1 MPDRVEIAL
10 SIEDERWEAAVADVE
25 MLCERS
31 ARSALAAA
39 HAQDPDWLPEGPVE
53 MSVILADDDTVQE
66 LNKNYR
72 GKDKPTNVLSFA
84 LYADGDGDD
93 GADEGFDGEEQ
104 DEDAPDAG
112 ADAEADSGADDG
124 AFGGGEDGDVEF
136 LSPDG
141 PVPVILGDVILAFE
155 TVEREAREQ
164 RKAFADHLAHLVTH
178 GVLHLLGYDHIEDSE
193 AEQMERLE
201 TQILSGLGIPDPYAG
216 LPEGYRAPDDPGGTA
231 GHDPGRK
238 PPDPFP

>member
-1 MPDRVEIAL
+1 MADRVEIAL
-10 SIEDERWEAAVADVE
+10 SIEDERWEASVVDVE

-31 ARSALAAA
+31 ARSALVAA
-39 HAQDPDWLPEGPVE
+39 HAQDPEWLPNGPVE
-53 MSVILADDDTVQE
+53 MSVILADDTTVQE

-84 LYADGDGDD
+84 LYADGG
-93 GADEGFDGEEQ
+93 GDEGFDDEEQ
-104 DEDAPDAG
+104 DED
-112 ADAEADSGADDG
+112 EAD
-124 AFGGGEDGDVEF
+124 DGDVEF
-136 LSPDG
+136 LSPDA

-201 TQILSGLGIPDPYAG
+201 TQILSGLGIADPYAG
-216 LPEGYRAPDDPGGTA
+216 LPEGHRAPDDPGGSA
-231 GHDPGRK
+231 ADDPRGE
-238 PPDPFP
+238 PPDPSP

>member
-1 MPDRVEIAL
+1 MPDRVDIAL

-39 HAQDPDWLPEGPVE
+39 HAQDPDWLPGGPVE
-53 MSVILADDDTVQE
+53 MSVILADDATVQE

-84 LYADGDGDD
+84 LYADGG
-93 GADEGFDGEEQ
+93 GEEGEDEGEQVEEP
-104 DEDAPDAG
+104 DEDG
-112 ADAEADSGADDG
+112 L
-124 AFGGGEDGDVEF
+124 EDGDVEF
-136 LSPDG
+136 LSPEG

-201 TQILSGLGIPDPYAG
+201 TQILSGLGIADPYAG
-216 LPEGYRAPDDPGGTA
+216 LPEGHRAPDDPG
-231 GHDPGRK
+231 DMSPGPVPLTPER
-238 PPDPFP
+238 

>member
-1 MPDRVEIAL
+1 MPDRVDIAL
-10 SIEDERWEAAVADVE
+10 SIEDERWEAVVADVE

-39 HAQDPDWLPEGPVE
+39 NAQDPDWLPEGPVE
-53 MSVILADDDTVQE
+53 MSVILADDATVQE

-84 LYADGDGDD
+84 LYADGGGEEGGEEDE
-93 GADEGFDGEEQ
+93 DEGEEV
-104 DEDAPDAG
+104 EEPEEEG
-112 ADAEADSGADDG
+112 L
-124 AFGGGEDGDVEF
+124 EDGDVEF
-136 LSPDG
+136 LSPEA

-201 TQILSGLGIPDPYAG
+201 TQILSGLGIADPYAG
-216 LPEGYRAPDDPGGTA
+216 LPEGHRAPDDPG
-231 GHDPGRK
+231 DNSPGPVPITPER
-238 PPDPFP
+238 

>member
-10 SIEDERWEAAVADVE
+10 SIEDERWEASVADVE

-39 HAQDPDWLPEGPVE
+39 HAQDPDWLPGGPIE
-53 MSVILADDDTVQE
+53 MSVILADDDTVKE

-84 LYADGDGDD
+84 LYADGGDEEGD
-93 GADEGFDGEEQ
+93 DEGFENEEQ
-104 DEDAPDAG
+104 DEEELGDEPD
-112 ADAEADSGADDG
+112 
-124 AFGGGEDGDVEF
+124 DGDVEF
-136 LSPDG
+136 LSPEA

-201 TQILSGLGIPDPYAG
+201 TQILSGLGIADPYAG
-216 LPEGYRAPDDPGGTA
+216 LPEGHRAPDDPG
-231 GHDPGRK
+231 DNSPGPVPITPER
-238 PPDPFP
+238 

>member
-10 SIEDERWEAAVADVE
+10 SIEDERWEASVSDVE
-25 MLCERS
+25 ALCERS

-39 HAQDPDWLPEGPVE
+39 HAQDPHWLPEGPIE

-84 LYADGDGDD
+84 LYADGGGEEGD
-93 GADEGFDGEEQ
+93 DEGFDGEEQ
-104 DEDAPDAG
+104 DEDEPD
-112 ADAEADSGADDG
+112 DE
-124 AFGGGEDGDVEF
+124 DVEF
-136 LSPDG
+136 LSPEA

-201 TQILSGLGIPDPYAG
+201 TQILSGLGIADPYAG
-216 LPEGYRAPDDPGGTA
+216 LPEGHRAPDDPG
-231 GHDPGRK
+231 DLS
-238 PPDPFP
+238 PDPSP

>member
-1 MPDRVEIAL
+1 MADRVEIAL
-10 SIEDERWEAAVADVE
+10 SIEDERWEASVADVE

-39 HAQDPDWLPEGPVE
+39 HAQDPDWLPEGPIE

-84 LYADGDGDD
+84 LYADGGGEEGEEDD
-93 GADEGFDGEEQ
+93 FDGEEQ
-104 DEDAPDAG
+104 DEDEPD
-112 ADAEADSGADDG
+112 DE
-124 AFGGGEDGDVEF
+124 DVEF
-136 LSPDG
+136 LSPEA

-201 TQILSGLGIPDPYAG
+201 TQILSGLGIADPYAG
-216 LPEGYRAPDDPGGTA
+216 LPEGHRAPDDPG
-231 GHDPGRK
+231 DLS
-238 PPDPFP
+238 PDPSP

>member
-1 MPDRVEIAL
+1 MADRVEIAL
-10 SIEDERWEAAVADVE
+10 SIEDERWEASVVDVE

-31 ARSALAAA
+31 ARSALVAA
-39 HAQDPDWLPEGPVE
+39 HAQDPDWLPNGPVE
-53 MSVILADDDTVQE
+53 MSVILADDTTVQE

-84 LYADGDGDD
+84 LYADGGGEEDE
-93 GADEGFDGEEQ
+93 DEGFEDEEL
-104 DEDAPDAG
+104 DED
-112 ADAEADSGADDG
+112 EAD
-124 AFGGGEDGDVEF
+124 DGDVEF
-136 LSPDG
+136 LSPDD

-201 TQILSGLGIPDPYAG
+201 TQILSGLGIADPYAG
-216 LPEGYRAPDDPGGTA
+216 LPEGHRAPDDPGGFA
-231 GHDPGRK
+231 ANDPGGV
-238 PPDPFP
+238 PPDPSP

>member
-1 MPDRVEIAL
+1 MSMPDRVEIAL
-10 SIEDERWEAAVADVE
+10 SIEDERWEASVADVE

-39 HAQDPDWLPEGPVE
+39 HAQDPDWLPAGPIE

-84 LYADGDGDD
+84 LYADGGDEEGEEEDYEGEDQEEDGP
-93 GADEGFDGEEQ
+93 DGE
-104 DEDAPDAG
+104 PD
-112 ADAEADSGADDG
+112 
-124 AFGGGEDGDVEF
+124 DGDVEF
-136 LSPDG
+136 LSPDA

-201 TQILSGLGIPDPYAG
+201 TQILSGLGIADPYAG
-216 LPEGYRAPDDPGGTA
+216 LPEGHRAPDDPGGSA
-231 GHDPGRK
+231 AYDPGDT
-238 PPDPFP
+238 PPDPSP

>member
-1 MPDRVEIAL
+1 MPDRVDIAL
-10 SIEDERWEAAVADVE
+10 SIEDARWESAVADVE
-25 MLCERS
+25 ALCERA

-39 HAQDPDWLPEGPVE
+39 HAQDQDWLPTGPVE
-53 MSVILADDDTVQE
+53 MSLILADDDTVRE
-66 LNKNYR
+66 LNRDYR

-84 LYADGDGDD
+84 LYADGGDEDD
-93 GADEGFDGEEQ
+93 GQEWQ
-104 DEDAPDAG
+104 DEAEVSAPDP
-112 ADAEADSGADDG
+112 DEE
-124 AFGGGEDGDVEF
+124 GEDDDLDF
-136 LSPDG
+136 LSPGG

-201 TQILSGLGIPDPYAG
+201 TQILSGLGIADPYAG
-216 LPEGYRAPDDPGGTA
+216 LPEGHRAPDDPGGMP
-231 GHDPGRK
+231 PG
-238 PPDPFP
+238 PFPLTPER

>member
-10 SIEDERWEAAVADVE
+10 SIEDERWEASVAGVE
-25 MLCERS
+25 ILCERS

-84 LYADGDGDD
+84 LYADGGDEE
-93 GADEGFDGEEQ
+93 GEDEDHVDEEQ
-104 DEDAPDAG
+104 DQEELGDEPDG
-112 ADAEADSGADDG
+112 
-124 AFGGGEDGDVEF
+124 GDVEF
-136 LSPDG
+136 LSPEA

-201 TQILSGLGIPDPYAG
+201 TQILSGLGIADPYAG
-216 LPEGYRAPDDPGGTA
+216 LPEGHRAPDDPG
-231 GHDPGRK
+231 DPS
-238 PPDPFP
+238 PDPSP

>member
-10 SIEDERWEAAVADVE
+10 SIEDERWEVSVADVE

-39 HAQDPDWLPEGPVE
+39 HAQDPDWLPTGPVE

-84 LYADGDGDD
+84 LYADGGGDE
-93 GADEGFDGEEQ
+93 GEDEGFEDEEQ
-104 DEDAPDAG
+104 DQEELGDEPD
-112 ADAEADSGADDG
+112 
-124 AFGGGEDGDVEF
+124 DGDVEF
-136 LSPDG
+136 LSPEA

-201 TQILSGLGIPDPYAG
+201 TQILSGLGIADPYAG
-216 LPEGYRAPDDPGGTA
+216 LPEGHRAPDDPG
-231 GHDPGRK
+231 DPS
-238 PPDPFP
+238 PDPSP

>member
-10 SIEDERWEAAVADVE
+10 SIEDERWEASVADVE

-31 ARSALAAA
+31 ARFALAAA
-39 HAQDPDWLPEGPVE
+39 HAQDPDWLPAGPVE

-84 LYADGDGDD
+84 LYADGGDEE
-93 GADEGFDGEEQ
+93 GEDEGFEGEEQ
-104 DEDAPDAG
+104 DEDEPD
-112 ADAEADSGADDG
+112 DEPDG
-124 AFGGGEDGDVEF
+124 EDVEF
-136 LSPDG
+136 LSPEA

-201 TQILSGLGIPDPYAG
+201 TQILSGLGIADPYAG
-216 LPEGYRAPDDPGGTA
+216 LPEGHRAPDDPGGSA
-231 GHDPGRK
+231 AYDPGGE
-238 PPDPFP
+238 PPDPSP

>member
-10 SIEDERWEAAVADVE
+10 SIEDERWEASIADVE

-84 LYADGDGDD
+84 LYADSGDEEGDEED
-93 GADEGFDGEEQ
+93 YEGEEQ
-104 DEDAPDAG
+104 EEDGPD
-112 ADAEADSGADDG
+112 
-124 AFGGGEDGDVEF
+124 DGDVEF
-136 LSPDG
+136 LSPEA

-201 TQILSGLGIPDPYAG
+201 TQILSGLGIADPYAG
-216 LPEGYRAPDDPGGTA
+216 LPEGHRAPDDPG
-231 GHDPGRK
+231 DNSPGPVPITPER
-238 PPDPFP
+238 

>member
-10 SIEDERWEAAVADVE
+10 SIEDERWEASVADVE
-25 MLCERS
+25 ILCERS

-84 LYADGDGDD
+84 LYADGGDEEGEDEDYEGEAQEDD
-93 GADEGFDGEEQ
+93 G
-104 DEDAPDAG
+104 PDN
-112 ADAEADSGADDG
+112 
-124 AFGGGEDGDVEF
+124 GDVEF
-136 LSPDG
+136 LSPEA

-201 TQILSGLGIPDPYAG
+201 TQILSGLGIADPYAG
-216 LPEGYRAPDDPGGTA
+216 LPEGHRAPDDPGGSA
-231 GHDPGRK
+231 AYDPGDTS
-238 PPDPFP
+238 PDPSP

>member
-1 MPDRVEIAL
+1 MPDRVDIAL

-39 HAQDPDWLPEGPVE
+39 NAQDPDWLPEGPVE
-53 MSVILADDDTVQE
+53 MSVILADDATVQE

-84 LYADGDGDD
+84 LYADGGGEEGGEEDE
-93 GADEGFDGEEQ
+93 DEGEEVEEP
-104 DEDAPDAG
+104 DEDG
-112 ADAEADSGADDG
+112 L
-124 AFGGGEDGDVEF
+124 EDGNVEF
-136 LSPDG
+136 LSPEA

-201 TQILSGLGIPDPYAG
+201 TQILSGLGIADPYAG
-216 LPEGYRAPDDPGGTA
+216 LPEGHRAPDDPG
-231 GHDPGRK
+231 DMSPGPVPLTPER
-238 PPDPFP
+238 

>member
-1 MPDRVEIAL
+1 MPDRVDIAL
-10 SIEDERWEAAVADVE
+10 SIEDQRWDAAVADVE
-25 MLCERS
+25 MLCERA
-31 ARSALAAA
+31 ARSALASA
-39 HAQDPDWLPEGPVE
+39 HAQDPDWLPEGPIE
-53 MSVILADDDTVQE
+53 MSVVLADDDTVQE

-84 LYADGDGDD
+84 LYADDG
-93 GADEGFDGEEQ
+93 GDEGEDEGAEAEEQ
-104 DEDAPDAG
+104 DDDATD
-112 ADAEADSGADDG
+112 E
-124 AFGGGEDGDVEF
+124 GDVEF
-136 LSPDG
+136 LSPDA

-201 TQILSGLGIPDPYAG
+201 TQILSGLGIADPYAG
-216 LPEGYRAPDDPGGTA
+216 LPEGHRAPDDPGGSA
-231 GHDPGRK
+231 ADDPGGL
-238 PPDPFP
+238 PPDPSP

>member
-10 SIEDERWEAAVADVE
+10 SIEDERWEASVADVE

-84 LYADGDGDD
+84 LYADGGDEE
-93 GADEGFDGEEQ
+93 GEDEGFENEEQ
-104 DEDAPDAG
+104 DEEEFGDEPD
-112 ADAEADSGADDG
+112 
-124 AFGGGEDGDVEF
+124 DGDVEF
-136 LSPDG
+136 LSPEA

-201 TQILSGLGIPDPYAG
+201 THILSGLGIADPYAG
-216 LPEGYRAPDDPGGTA
+216 LPEGHRAPDDPGGSA
-231 GHDPGRK
+231 AYDPGGMSPGPVPITPER
-238 PPDPFP
+238 